1 MQFNCLLTV
10 ELNGVDVL
18 AVAVEVGQDVMEPGS
33 DGVQIR
39 VVDLAVVVVSVM
51 NKVRDVFLTQRE
63 NVGFAQLVSQLK
75 KKRKC
80 YIGQRRYQCN

>member
-18 AVAVEVGQDVMEPGS
+18 AVAVEVGQYVMEPGS

-63 NVGFAQLVSQLK
+63 NVVFAQLVSQLK
-75 KKRKC
+75 KKEEMLYRSTA
-80 YIGQRRYQCN
+80 ISV